1 MTSKHWGGVAA
12 YGLPGLVVGLV
23 LAWWSGGHGPIA
35 RAQAAL
41 PVAGKNNG
49 TLAFTSTSNGSSAQL
64 LYLIDT
70 DSQALA
76 VYRIDPA
83 GKGGAS
89 LKLEATRQYKWDLKL
104 SEFNNQ
110 SPEVSAIETM
120 VKSMVK

>member
-23 LAWWSGGHGPIA
+23 LAWWGGGHGPIA
-35 RAQAAL
+35 RAQGAS
-41 PVAGKNNG
+41 PTPGRNNG
-49 TLAFTSTSNGSSAQL
+49 TLAFTSASNGSQL

-70 DSQALA
+70 ENQALA
-76 VYRIDPA
+76 VYRIDPS
-83 GKGGAS
+83 GKSGAS